1 MHVMHYI
8 FWSKSNAFFCNALH
22 FSKCNAISNALHSTS
37 LGHFSDWVCTLWWK
51 LFPLLKS
58 FHQRKFL
65 STISF
70 HLLNCVN
77 SYWFILFR
85 IYPYV
90 NKQLNV
96 NKQLKEIFFDENFSH
111 FLSLWWKLF
120 PLLKSFHQ
128 RKFLSTISFHLLN
141 CVEKW
146 DLDNSSFYSSKF
158 FTLAA

>member
-1 MHVMHYI
+1 MAVFSLVDKILTSIVENPCWRYRI
-8 FWSKSNAFFCNALH
+8 QNPKPKNLLIINYNFLAASNR
-22 FSKCNAISNALHSTS
+22 SGSYY
-37 LGHFSDWVCTLWWK
+37 WVCTLWWK

-128 RKFLSTISFHLLN
+128 RKFLSTIFFHICSISN
-141 CVEKW
+141 
-146 DLDNSSFYSSKF
+146 
-158 FTLAA
+158 